1 MPKPEV
7 EVGQDGLKQGGSDQ
21 HCETGDQKP
30 VDRLLGLKFVCQWF
44 ERTFLELGNPVRN
57 IAFFK
62 CIPYRTINSNT
73 TSIIFA
79 SL

>member
-7 EVGQDGLKQGGSDQ
+7 EVGQDGLKQGGGDR

-57 IAFFK
+57 IAFL
-62 CIPYRTINSNT
+62 N
-73 TSIIFA
+73 A
-79 SL
+79 SLTKPSIQILLV

>member
-57 IAFFK
+57 IAFL
-62 CIPYRTINSNT
+62 N
-73 TSIIFA
+73 A
-79 SL
+79 SLTKPSIQILLV